1 MTQTTLSGK
10 TLIEISIERI
20 RKGFMYAAIGGR
32 INDRV

>member
-20 RKGFMYAAIGGR
+20 REGFMYAAVRG
-32 INDRV
+32 